1 LKSQISRRKSQG
13 MLRRGCSIA
22 LASTLMIG
30 GPAGEAFA
38 YLKFGTSVGG
48 REVPLRW
55 TSVPIRY
62 YVNDQNV
69 PGVSATEFQAA
80 LGRAFATWQNLPT
93 ASVSYQFAG
102 FTSATPGQGDG
113 MNTLGFRSAPDLDRV
128 LAATS
133 FIVDNVSGALL
144 ESDIF
149 FNSAFLWSTSAS
161 GTAGRVD
168 VESIALHE
176 IGHLSGLGHSMIG
189 ETELQANG
197 GRRVI
202 AAEAVMF
209 PIAYAA
215 GSVTARTPRADDIA
229 GMSDLYPD
237 GAFSDSFGSLSG
249 RVTKNGKG
257 VFGAHVVAFNP
268 ASGVMVA
275 NFSLD
280 TDGHFS
286 IAGLAPGPYVVRA
299 EPIDDASVDSYF
311 AASSPADVDFRG
323 LYFDRLVV
331 VPRGGDSGAIEI
343 KVAPK

>member
-1 LKSQISRRKSQG
+1 MKPQVARRKSQDVVK
-13 MLRRGCSIA
+13 RGLSIA
-22 LASTLMIG
+22 LATALMIG
-30 GPAGEAFA
+30 GPSGAAFG
-38 YLKFGTSVGG
+38 YLKFGTNAGG

-55 TSVPIRY
+55 PAVPVRY
-62 YVNDQNV
+62 YVNDQGV
-69 PGVSATEFQAA
+69 PGVSASDFQAA
-80 LGRAFATWQNLPT
+80 LGRAFSAWQELPT
-93 ASVSYQFAG
+93 AAVSYQFAG
-102 FTSATPGQGDG
+102 FTSARPGDGDG
-113 MNTLGFRSAPDLDRV
+113 MNTLGFRSAPELDRV

-144 ESDIF
+144 ESDVF
-149 FNSAFLWSTSAS
+149 FNSAFFWSTSAS

-189 ETELQANG
+189 ETELQAGG

-215 GSVTARTPRADDIA
+215 GSVAARTPRADDIA

-237 GAFSDSFGSLSG
+237 GDFTDGLGSLSG

-257 VFGAHVVAFNP
+257 VFGAHVVAFSP
-268 ASGVMVA
+268 ASGAMIA

-280 TDGHFS
+280 TEGHFS
-286 IAGLAPGPYVVRA
+286 IAGLAPGPYVLRV
-299 EPIDDASVDSYF
+299 EPIDDAGVDSYF
-311 AASSPADVDFRG
+311 AASAPTDVDFRAA
-323 LYFDRLVV
+323 YFNRLVV
-331 VPRGGDSGAIEI
+331 VPRGGDSGAIEV